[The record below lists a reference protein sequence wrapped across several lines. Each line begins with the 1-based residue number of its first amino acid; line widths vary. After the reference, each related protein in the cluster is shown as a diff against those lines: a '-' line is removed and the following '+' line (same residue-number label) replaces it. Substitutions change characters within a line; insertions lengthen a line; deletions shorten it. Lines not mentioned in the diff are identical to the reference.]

1 MNVFFE
7 KENVEILLGFAVT
20 KFPVSCAHI
29 NIFWAAVENEKDK
42 SSLTEFSVL
51 RITHRRCFRQRAS
64 ETEAPDV
71 LVFYM

>member
-29 NIFWAAVENEKDK
+29 NLF
-42 SSLTEFSVL
+42 
-51 RITHRRCFRQRAS
+51 
-64 ETEAPDV
+64 
-71 LVFYM
+71 